1 MRQRHDLAL
10 ADQDNMRAALDWA
23 LGEDP
28 LLGLE
33 LAISLEQFWVASSP
47 HEGMQRLEALLGR
60 ADPVPLELRA
70 RALRDLGGTTEVSG
84 DIERAALAYEES
96 LKLFKHLGMEKRILR
111 LLHRLANIARARGDL
126 DHARTLSEE
135 SLRRARAGGHRYEE
149 SDFLASLSHIE
160 FREGNIERALEL
172 QLAALAIVREA
183 GGWAWGESRNIS

>member
-1 MRQRHDLAL
+1 
-10 ADQDNMRAALDWA
+10 
-23 LGEDP
+23 
-28 LLGLE
+28 
-33 LAISLEQFWVASSP
+33 
-47 HEGMQRLEALLGR
+47 
-60 ADPVPLELRA
+60 
-70 RALRDLGGTTEVSG
+70 
-84 DIERAALAYEES
+84 
-96 LKLFKHLGMEKRILR
+96 MEKRILR
-111 LLHRLANIARARGDL
+111 LLHRRANIARARGDL